1 MMGYTG
7 SNVSLDQFD
16 VHLTHAVEQV
26 KAWAMSVS
34 SSGDLIFTDANNKPI
49 YIFARGTWLKCRK
62 RDA

>member
-1 MMGYTG
+1 MMHG
-7 SNVSLDQFD
+7 NISLNQFE
-16 VHLTHAVEQV
+16 VHLTKEETEQV

-34 SSGDLIFTDANNKPI
+34 SSGDLIFADANNKPI

>member
-1 MMGYTG
+1 MMHG
-7 SNVSLDQFD
+7 NISLNQFE
-16 VHLTHAVEQV
+16 VHLAHETEQV